1 MKPSLLTRLS
11 LSFFLSIAAFSPL
24 AADEGKAPPP
34 QHLKPVTKE
43 LIEQLN
49 TGGHVLIVRH
59 ERTNAFIPD
68 TKEVDLNN
76 CATQRNLSIAG
87 HANAV
92 ENYRALSFLQI
103 PIGQV
108 YASPTCRT
116 LETARL
122 MFGRVEAHNA
132 LYRYG
137 QGSEQLSADLKELI
151 RSNAKNA
158 ENAVLVT
165 HLGTYAPVFGGHL
178 AEGDAA
184 VFSLVNDRPQ
194 LQGVIPANGWND
206 AIIDAVLA
214 AQ

>member
-11 LSFFLSIAAFSPL
+11 LSFFLSIVAFSPL

-34 QHLKPVTKE
+34 QHLKPATKE
-43 LIEQLN
+43 LIEQLK

-108 YASPTCRT
+108 YASPP
-116 LETARL
+116 
-122 MFGRVEAHNA
+122 VAHWK
-132 LYRYG
+132 
-137 QGSEQLSADLKELI
+137 QPGSCLDVSKHTTHFIGMAKVQSNLVLI
-151 RSNAKNA
+151 
-158 ENAVLVT
+158 
-165 HLGTYAPVFGGHL
+165 
-178 AEGDAA
+178 
-184 VFSLVNDRPQ
+184 
-194 LQGVIPANGWND
+194 
-206 AIIDAVLA
+206 
-214 AQ
+214 